1 MCIILY
7 RNVENWGTRIV
18 KKLMVLV
25 ILIVCGAAIIIG
37 NLHWNEKITAQSE
50 PAKGKSDP
58 VEKGK
63 EVEEVAEVEEK
74 HENADI
80 ESYMANLPEDV
91 QEKIRTAIDYDE
103 PVKLFIYG
111 TTEVENTWI
120 DSFKQELTTAYGED
134 VFDITAI
141 STGTNTTRDLI
152 NENSYEE
159 INELNP
165 DLLIFEA
172 PMLEDNGDVG
182 ITNTLENLEKMYESW
197 QGANENL
204 VMMVQPS
211 QPLYNAT
218 YYPSEVK
225 QLETH
230 TEKNKMTYLNH
241 WENWPELDHPDMEN
255 YLTNDNDVNEEG
267 FAVWADYLVEYFV
280 AK

>member
-7 RNVENWGTRIV
+7 RNVENWRTHIV
-18 KKLMVLV
+18 KKIMVLV
-25 ILIVCGAAIIIG
+25 TLIVCGAAIIFG

-50 PAKGKSDP
+50 PAEGKAEP
-58 VEKGK
+58 VEK
-63 EVEEVAEVEEK
+63 VEEK
-74 HENADI
+74 QENSDA
-80 ESYMANLPEDV
+80 ETYMANLQEAA
-91 QEKIRTAIDYDE
+91 QEKIRTAIDSEE
-103 PVKLFIYG
+103 PVKLVIYG
-111 TTEVENTWI
+111 TTEVEGTWI
-120 DSFKQELTTAYGED
+120 DSFKQELTTAYGEG
-134 VFDITAI
+134 VFDVTAI
-141 STGTNTTRDLI
+141 STGTNTTRDII
-152 NENSYEE
+152 NDNSYEE

-165 DLLIFEA
+165 DILLFEA

-204 VMMVQPS
+204 VLMVQPS

-230 TEKNKMTYLNH
+230 TEKNKMMYLNH

-255 YLTNDNDVNEEG
+255 YLTENNDVNEEG
-267 FAVWADYLVEYFV
+267 FAVWAEYLVEYFV

>member
-1 MCIILY
+1 
-7 RNVENWGTRIV
+7 V
-18 KKLMVLV
+18 KKVLV
-25 ILIVCGAAIIIG
+25 LVTLIACGAAIIFG

-50 PAKGKSDP
+50 PAERKSDR
-58 VEKGK
+58 VEK
-63 EVEEVAEVEEK
+63 VEEK
-74 HENADI
+74 QDI
-80 ESYMANLPEDV
+80 PDAETYMSNLPEAV
-91 QEKIRTAIDYDE
+91 QAKIKTAIASDE
-103 PVKLFIYG
+103 PLKLVIYG
-111 TTEVENTWI
+111 TTEVEGTWI
-120 DSFKQELTTAYGED
+120 DSFKQELTTAYGEG

-165 DLLIFEA
+165 DILLFEA

-204 VMMVQPS
+204 ALMVQPS
-211 QPLYNAT
+211 QPLFNAT

-241 WENWPELDHPDMEN
+241 WENWPELDNPEMKN
-255 YLTNDNDVNEEG
+255 YLTKDNDVNEEG
-267 FAVWADYLVEYFV
+267 FAVWAEYLVEYFV